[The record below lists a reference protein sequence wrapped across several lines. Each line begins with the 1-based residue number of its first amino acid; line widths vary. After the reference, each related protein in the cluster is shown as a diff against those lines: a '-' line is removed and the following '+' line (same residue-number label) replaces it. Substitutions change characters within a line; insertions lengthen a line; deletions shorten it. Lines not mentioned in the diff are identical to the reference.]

1 MANLCIKTPSSA
13 SLVLIF
19 QLLVLRPRPNDHPNW
34 PSKASL
40 QTGGVSWAI
49 GTTFGYRFQTCL
61 NIFTWDI
68 PFYGVWTICW
78 IFSQEIFPSLEYGQF
93 VDYFHKRYSLSSL
106 SSDLGPLNEVVRWI
120 LKELLLRRNAGIEN
134 DLNKISEK
142 SRGKTFAI
150 WCTYLW
156 SEKSGFRV
164 IIPTSLSPFS
174 TVSGF
179 WRPNTTWE
187 INRRYQHST

>member
-1 MANLCIKTPSSA
+1 MIIQVDHQRPHCKLAV
-13 SLVLIF
+13 SLE
-19 QLLVLRPRPNDHPNW
+19 QLVQHL
-34 PSKASL
+34 
-40 QTGGVSWAI
+40 
-49 GTTFGYRFQTCL
+49 
-61 NIFTWDI
+61 DI
-68 PFYGVWTICW
+68 DFKHVW
-78 IFSQEIFPSLEYGQF
+78 IFSHEIFPSLEYGQF
-93 VDYFHKRYSLSSL
+93 VEYFHKRYSLSSL

-120 LKELLLRRNAGIEN
+120 LKELLLRRNAGMEN

-150 WCTYLW
+150 WYIYLW

-174 TVSGF
+174 AVSGF

-187 INRRYQHST
+187 INMRYQPST